1 MSAPQII
8 IEQQSQLNSPIEVD
22 GAVYVAA
29 QNGEII
35 QYKDG
40 QQKTFFHVASQPHS
54 IKMDNK
60 NKVCYVANMARQCIQ
75 RFSQDENNDEIID
88 FINEFE
94 GMPLLGPNS
103 ILLSPKN
110 NMVFFT
116 DSGPFGETAID
127 NCKGSLFA
135 ADLDNLTCKALAL
148 YCLSFPSG
156 ICMGND
162 QKTIYLCET
171 GKNRIL
177 RFVQANAEIYYFSVY
192 IQFQGRFGPMACAVS
207 SNDLLYV
214 ARYEFSQVTD
224 DGLISIYNQNGINI
238 DNIVLPQYPELTGM
252 TFSVQKPGV
261 LYITENS
268 QKGKCLQLNVTPS
281 DKKDKDKF
289 K

>member
-35 QYKDG
+35 QYKNE
-40 QQKTFFHVASQPHS
+40 QQKTFFHVSSQPHS
-54 IKMDNK
+54 IKIDNK
-60 NKVCYVANMARQCIQ
+60 NKVSYVANMARQSIQ
-75 RFSQDENNDEIID
+75 KFCQEEDNDEIID

-103 ILLSPKN
+103 LLLSPKN
-110 NMVFFT
+110 NMIFFT

-135 ADLDNLTCKALAL
+135 ADLENLTCKALAL

-177 RFVQANAEIYYFSVY
+177 RFVQANAGIYYFSVY

-224 DGLISIYNQNGINI
+224 DGLISVYNQNGINI

-252 TFSVQKPGV
+252 AFSVQYPGV
-261 LYITENS
+261 LYLTENS
-268 QKGKCLQLNVTPS
+268 QKGKCLKLNVTPP

>member
-8 IEQQSQLNSPIEVD
+8 VEQQSQLNSPIEVD

-35 QYKDG
+35 QYKDEK
-40 QQKTFFHVASQPHS
+40 QITFFHVASQPHS

-60 NKVCYVANMARQCIQ
+60 NKVFYVANMARQCIQ
-75 RFSQDENNDEIID
+75 KFCQDENNDEIID

-103 ILLSPKN
+103 LLLSPKN
-110 NMVFFT
+110 NMIFFT

-135 ADLDNLTCKALAL
+135 ADLENLTCKALAL

-177 RFVQANAEIYYFSVY
+177 RFVQAKAEIYHFSVY

-207 SNDLLYV
+207 STDLLYV

-224 DGLISIYNQNGINI
+224 DGLISVYNQNGINI
-238 DNIVLPQYPELTGM
+238 DNIILPQYPELTGLA
-252 TFSVQKPGV
+252 FSVEKPGV

-268 QKGKCLQLNVTPS
+268 QKGKCLKLNVTPP